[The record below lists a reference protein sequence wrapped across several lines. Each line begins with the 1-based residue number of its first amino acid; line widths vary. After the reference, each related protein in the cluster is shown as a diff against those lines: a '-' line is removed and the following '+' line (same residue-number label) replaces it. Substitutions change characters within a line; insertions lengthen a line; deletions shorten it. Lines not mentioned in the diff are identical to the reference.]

1 LVFCDYNKK
10 MEIILIK
17 NIKGLGKVGD
27 IKKVAD
33 GYARNFLL
41 PQKLAEPATES
52 AIKKAEDLAKKK
64 SRGEKEK
71 LAETR
76 KLAEKLKGK
85 AVVIKAKEKGGKLF
99 GSIGA
104 KEIAAGLKKMGLEI
118 SEKSIVMEKPIKEI
132 GEKEVKVKLGGGVE
146 AKVKVVVEKE

>member
-1 LVFCDYNKK
+1 
-10 MEIILIK
+10 MEIIITK

-27 IKKVAD
+27 VKKVAD

-41 PQKLAEPATES
+41 PQKLAEAATEN
-52 AIKKAEDLAKKK
+52 AIKKAGDLADKE

-71 LAETR
+71 SAGAR

-85 AVVIKAKEKGGKLF
+85 TVTIKAKEKNGKLF
-99 GSIGA
+99 GSVGV

-118 SEKSIVMEKPIKEI
+118 SEKSIVIEKPIKKI
-132 GEKEVKVKLGGGVE
+132 GEQEIKVKLGGGE
-146 AKVKVVVEKE
+146 EEKVRVVVEKE

>member
-1 LVFCDYNKK
+1 

>member
-1 LVFCDYNKK
+1 MVFCDYNKK